1 MSTTGTVIAPQY
13 GRGISALQEAKARR
27 ENAQEEI
34 ARKEQEAE
42 KVRQAL
48 AVLRRERMGRVE
60 KVIQT
65 IAALLSE
72 EKYRDAQQA
81 ALDGIHRLLKELKT
95 LTDEQDRFWVAK
107 KILHLTSWRGMKALN
122 DVEEVFGS
130 VFKDDIPEEIA
141 EGLARLIDKQTEFL
155 RKIEAKK
162 SGVMRFGK
170 TTRDRENGAL
180 KQHEQN
186 KARKAAENRERAH
199 GGNGKGAKQK
209 QK

>member
-13 GRGISALQEAKARR
+13 NRGISTL
-27 ENAQEEI
+27 QEEI
-34 ARKEQEAE
+34 AQKEQEAE
-42 KVRQAL
+42 KVPQAL

-155 RKIEAKK
+155 RKK
-162 SGVMRFGK
+162 SVDTRKVGGVVRFGK
-170 TTRDRENGAL
+170 TARDRENGAL

-199 GGNGKGAKQK
+199 CGNGKGAKQK